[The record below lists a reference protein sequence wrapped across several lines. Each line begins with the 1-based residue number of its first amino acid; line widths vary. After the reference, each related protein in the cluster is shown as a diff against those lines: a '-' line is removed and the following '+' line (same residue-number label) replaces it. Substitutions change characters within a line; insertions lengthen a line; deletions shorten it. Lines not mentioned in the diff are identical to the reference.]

1 MGMMSVCRAD
11 LSHLPLPELGT
22 EMQLFWVPQYCEPD
36 INVQGKVGGGG
47 GEKIS
52 APCTDP
58 QMTKPVEVTEL
69 SVDQVSV
76 WPALIATSFG
86 PVVPRYCIPPMV
98 T

>member
-11 LSHLPLPELGT
+11 LSHEPLPELGT

-36 INVQGKVGGGG
+36 INVQLVTLLPVEVGGGG

-58 QMTKPVEVTEL
+58 QMTKPVEVTEP
-69 SVDQVSV
+69 SVYQVSV
-76 WPALIATSFG
+76 
-86 PVVPRYCIPPMV
+86 
-98 T
+98 